1 MIFKNFY
8 LKKKKFNTRKAHD
21 TIFNFSYIQMQ
32 KYRNDTAYYIFETG
46 ILYIIVKETCLS
58 YRFIHY
64 I

>member
-46 ILYIIVKETCLS
+46 KYI
-58 YRFIHY
+58 
-64 I
+64 